1 MKDKF
6 YNNHLIN
13 AQNLQDIR
21 KHIGIVLQNPENQF
35 VGSIV
40 KYDVAFGLENHSV
53 PHDNMHRIV
62 KQVLSD
68 VNMLDY
74 ADSEPQSLSGGQN
87 NALLSL
93 VY

>member
-1 MKDKF
+1 
-6 YNNHLIN
+6 
-13 AQNLQDIR
+13 
-21 KHIGIVLQNPENQF
+21 
-35 VGSIV
+35 
-40 KYDVAFGLENHSV
+40 
-53 PHDNMHRIV
+53 MHRIV

-87 NALLSL
+87 NASLSL